1 MKKNILFV
9 ISGLILSSSVFA
21 NDKTSCLGGKPA
33 PKDFNFTDMTFI
45 CAGVEQDGRMTW
57 SDIQKKGYRVTKIE
71 LDHRVVV
78 ILIEK

>member
-57 SDIQKKGYRVTKIE
+57 SDIQKRDIGLLKLNLIIE
-71 LDHRVVV
+71 W
-78 ILIEK
+78 